1 MNFEIELDIY
11 YLFKLFDDG
20 SQGVEMDEGDIPL
33 PDLTERY
40 NGDQSRKMNFLVAAV
55 CLLVPYYARRPD

>member
-1 MNFEIELDIY
+1 
-11 YLFKLFDDG
+11 
-20 SQGVEMDEGDIPL
+20 MDEGDIPL

-40 NGDQSRKMNFLVAAV
+40 NGDQRRKMNFLVAAV